1 MTRHAVLDWLAQRDA
16 ASPPALASRVRAIAT
31 EASAPGESAPE
42 AGAAAHAVAPAG
54 EASPDAGVAA
64 VASPAA
70 ALVHATGRVLERLL
84 REHETART
92 SALELLA
99 ADALATYAM
108 EALGDHPALLESQCE
123 QAMRFFAER
132 ADTA

>member
-1 MTRHAVLDWLAQRDA
+1 MTRDAVLDWLTQRDS
-16 ASPPALASRVRAIAT
+16 ASPPALALRVRAIAT
-31 EASAPGESAPE
+31 DAPAPE
-42 AGAAAHAVAPAG
+42 AGAAAPAG
-54 EASPDAGVAA
+54 AASPDEGVAA
-64 VASPAA
+64 GASPAA
-70 ALVHATGRVLERLL
+70 ALVRATGAVLERLL

-108 EALGDHPALLESQCE
+108 EALGDQPALLESQCE

>member
-1 MTRHAVLDWLAQRDA
+1 VTTVGVLDWLAQRDS

-31 EASAPGESAPE
+31 EASAPE
-42 AGAAAHAVAPAG
+42 AG
-54 EASPDAGVAA
+54 
-64 VASPAA
+64 ASPAA
-70 ALVHATGRVLERLL
+70 ALVHATGAVLERLL
-84 REHETART
+84 RDRETART

-108 EALGDHPALLESQCE
+108 EALGDQPALLESQCE

>member
-16 ASPPALASRVRAIAT
+16 ASPPALALRVRAIAT
-31 EASAPGESAPE
+31 EASAS
-42 AGAAAHAVAPAG
+42 
-54 EASPDAGVAA
+54 AA

-70 ALVHATGRVLERLL
+70 ALVHATGAVLERLL
-84 REHETART
+84 RDHETART

-108 EALGDHPALLESQCE
+108 EALGDQPALLEWQCE